1 MSNSRSLRKR
11 RNKRRRRK
19 GIIALFAFILLAFS
33 SYTAYEFLA
42 GKHRSLNNQTASA
55 ENAFSETTESL
66 YKDEFK
72 GVDNGD
78 DQMMVLLLGIDQRG
92 SEVSRTDTMMLAQ
105 YDKKTQSTK
114 IVSLMRDMYVD
125 IPGHGKN
132 KLNAA
137 FAIGG
142 PELLRETIA
151 ENFGV
156 EAEYYSII
164 DFNGFT
170 EIVDTLSPDGVEID
184 VEKDMQYTS
193 GDGSTN
199 IDLKQGD
206 QTLSGDELLGYV
218 RFRSDA
224 SGDFGRVER
233 QQKVIQIL
241 KDELL
246 SVQGVLKAPRLVG
259 SIQPYIDTNLSGTSI
274 LNAGKDIL
282 FQSSGSIDMM
292 SVPTNDNVWN
302 ERKDYPVGLVLNHDF
317 VETAQTLEQ
326 FFEEEK
332 ESDVS

>member
-199 IDLKQGD
+199 IDLKQGN

-224 SGDFGRVER
+224 SGDFGRVDR

>member
-1 MSNSRSLRKR
+1 MSNSRSLRKKR
-11 RNKRRRRK
+11 IKRRRRK
-19 GIIALFAFILLAFS
+19 GIIALIAFILLAFS

-42 GKHRSLNNQTASA
+42 GKHHSLNNQTASA
-55 ENAFSETTESL
+55 EDAYAETTESR

-92 SEVSRTDTMMLAQ
+92 SEVSRTDTMMLAK
-105 YDKKTQSTK
+105 YDKNTKSTK
-114 IVSLMRDMYVD
+114 VVSLMRDMYVD

-151 ENFGV
+151 ENFGI

-170 EIVDTLSPDGVEID
+170 EIVNTLSPDGVEID
-184 VEKDMQYTS
+184 VEKDMKYTS

-199 IDLKQGD
+199 IDLKEGT
-206 QTLSGDELLGYV
+206 QTLSGNELLGYV

-259 SIQPYIDTNLSGTSI
+259 SIQPYIDTNISGTSI
-274 LNAGKDIL
+274 LNAGRDIL

-302 ERKDYPVGLVLNHDF
+302 ERKEYPVGLVLNHDF
-317 VETAQTLEQ
+317 VETAQTLEE

>member
-19 GIIALFAFILLAFS
+19 GIIALFALILLAFS

-199 IDLKQGD
+199 IDLKQGN

-224 SGDFGRVER
+224 SGDFGRVDR

>member
-151 ENFGV
+151 ENFGI

-199 IDLKQGD
+199 IDLEQGSRI
-206 QTLSGDELLGYV
+206 LSGDELLGYV

-317 VETAQTLEQ
+317 VETAQTLEE
-326 FFEEEK
+326 FFEEDK

>member
-1 MSNSRSLRKR
+1 MHTQKRRKAAIKMNSR
-11 RNKRRRRK
+11 
-19 GIIALFAFILLAFS
+19 
-33 SYTAYEFLA
+33 
-42 GKHRSLNNQTASA
+42 
-55 ENAFSETTESL
+55 
-66 YKDEFK
+66 

-105 YDKKTQSTK
+105 YDKNTKSTK
-114 IVSLMRDMYVD
+114 VVSLMRDMYVD

-151 ENFGV
+151 ENFGI

-170 EIVDTLSPDGVEID
+170 EIVNTLSPDGVEID
-184 VEKDMQYTS
+184 VEKDMKYTS

-199 IDLKQGD
+199 IDLKEGT
-206 QTLSGDELLGYV
+206 QTLSGNELLGYV

-259 SIQPYIDTNLSGTSI
+259 SIQPYIDTNISGTSI
-274 LNAGKDIL
+274 LNAGRDIL

-302 ERKDYPVGLVLNHDF
+302 ERKEYPVGLVLNHDF
-317 VETAQTLEQ
+317 VETAQTLEE